1 MPSPQDLLKK
11 FSAIPEDKQDRY
23 EVSVNVELLK
33 SFGISPAD
41 ARRKVEKALADNELG
56 PYWIRNEIPFPFAV
70 YCNRFQHVWSD
81 LFNGKHPSFEL
92 IRENTKL
99 ASEKDAYGAIQVFR
113 WDPEKFFVG
122 YLERGEAYST
132 HRSHIKIVQ
141 EEDTF
146 IYQPLMEFL
155 EDLR

>member
-33 SFGISPAD
+33 AFGISPAD
-41 ARRKVEKALADNELG
+41 ARRKVEKALGENDLG

-70 YCNRFQHVWSD
+70 FCNRFQHVWSD

-92 IRENTKL
+92 IRDNAL
-99 ASEKDAYGAIQVFR
+99 AASHRDAFRAIQVFR

-122 YLERGEAYST
+122 YLEGRTPTTS
-132 HRSHIKIVQ
+132 RSHIKIVQ
-141 EEDTF
+141 DEDIF
-146 IYQPLMEFL
+146 IYQPLTEFL
-155 EDLR
+155 KDFR